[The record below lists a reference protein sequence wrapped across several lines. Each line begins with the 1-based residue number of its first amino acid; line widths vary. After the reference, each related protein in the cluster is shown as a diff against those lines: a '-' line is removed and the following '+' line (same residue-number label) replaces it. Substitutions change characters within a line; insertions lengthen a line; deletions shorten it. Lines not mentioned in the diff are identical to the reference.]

1 MPLSDDD
8 NNEDVDD
15 TDDDDTGDDDSDDD
29 DDEDEDELLI
39 LIMVV
44 VVVVLIN
51 RCRCTQRYILV
62 ILIFGV
68 MVIIR
73 FTILSKAKTVTSGR
87 GDISLGQRERGTCSG
102 CLGCGHAGLSY
113 KGVFFNKV
121 QD

>member
-1 MPLSDDD
+1 MAGDDD

-15 TDDDDTGDDDSDDD
+15 TDDDDGDDDDE
-29 DDEDEDELLI
+29 EDEDELLM
-39 LIMVV
+39 LIMV

-62 ILIFGV
+62 ILIFSV

-87 GDISLGQRERGTCSG
+87 GDISLGQRE
-102 CLGCGHAGLSY
+102 
-113 KGVFFNKV
+113 
-121 QD
+121 

>member
-1 MPLSDDD
+1 MAGDDD

-15 TDDDDTGDDDSDDD
+15 DDDGDD
-29 DDEDEDELLI
+29 DDEDEDELLM
-39 LIMVV
+39 LIMV

-113 KGVFFNKV
+113 KGVYKLKSKI
-121 QD
+121 DPLSI

>member
-15 TDDDDTGDDDSDDD
+15 TDDDDTDDDDGDNGDDDDE
-29 DDEDEDELLI
+29 EDEDELLI
-39 LIMVV
+39 LIMV

-113 KGVFFNKV
+113 KGVY
-121 QD
+121 